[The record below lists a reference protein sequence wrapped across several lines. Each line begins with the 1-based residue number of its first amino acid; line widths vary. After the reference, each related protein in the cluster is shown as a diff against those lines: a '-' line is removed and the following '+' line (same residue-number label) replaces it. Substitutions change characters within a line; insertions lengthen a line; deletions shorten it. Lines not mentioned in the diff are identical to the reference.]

1 MLVRYAGQDYNLP
14 MKLPWRS
21 RVETPGPE
29 MIPLEPPPGPVI
41 EVYSSPGLEETL
53 RGTPDDGKCKVL
65 DLGPSVADNVEFVS
79 SFASYLQIV
88 DAMNRDPSASGL
100 EGVGIGRLS
109 ALQALIDEHRRS
121 FSLVLMWDVLNY
133 LSIDQAERLIQSVAE
148 LCLPGARLHTIVFA
162 TDTMAAI
169 PNRYR
174 IIDNARIAYEVA
186 TTEQLGAPNLAPA
199 AVGKLLQGFRVEH
212 SFVLQ
217 HGVREYVASRK
228 RWYPKK

>member
-1 MLVRYAGQDYNLP
+1 

-21 RVETPGPE
+21 RVETASPE
-29 MIPLEPPPGPVI
+29 AIPPEPPGPVVDI
-41 EVYSSPGLEETL
+41 YSSPGLEEAL
-53 RGTPDDGKCKVL
+53 RGKPDDESYKVL

-79 SFASYLQIV
+79 SFASYLQII
-88 DAMNRDPSASGL
+88 DAIDRNPSASDFG
-100 EGVGIGRLS
+100 GGGFGRLS
-109 ALQALIDEHRRS
+109 ALQALFDKHRRS

-148 LCLPGARLHTIVFA
+148 LCLPGARLHAIVFA
-162 TDTMAAI
+162 TNTMAAI

-174 IIDNARIAYEVA
+174 IIDNARIAYEKA
-186 TTEQLGAPNLAPA
+186 TTEQLGAPDLLPA

-217 HGVREYVASRK
+217 HGVHEYVASRK
-228 RWYPKK
+228 RWYVKK

>member
-1 MLVRYAGQDYNLP
+1 

-21 RVETPGPE
+21 RVETASPE
-29 MIPLEPPPGPVI
+29 AIAPEPPGPVVDI
-41 EVYSSPGLEETL
+41 YSSPGLEEAL
-53 RGTPDDGKCKVL
+53 RGKPNEESCKVL

-79 SFASYLQIV
+79 SFASYLQII
-88 DAMNRDPSASGL
+88 DAIDRNPSASDLG
-100 EGVGIGRLS
+100 GVGFGRLS
-109 ALQALIDEHRRS
+109 ALQALFDKHRRS

-148 LCLPGARLHTIVFA
+148 LCLPGARLHAIVFA
-162 TDTMAAI
+162 TNTMAAI

-174 IIDNARIAYEVA
+174 IIDNARIAYEKA
-186 TTEQLGAPNLAPA
+186 TTEQLGAPDLPPA

-217 HGVREYVASRK
+217 HGVHEYVASRK
-228 RWYPKK
+228 RWYVKK